1 MGVALRSSPCRTSA
15 LPSIGTNPQF
25 EGRITR
31 ATKTLGSARGA
42 GYAGRYVVGSR
53 FMLCS
58 RLAR

>member
-31 ATKTLGSARGA
+31 ATKTLGSARG
-42 GYAGRYVVGSR
+42 
-53 FMLCS
+53 
-58 RLAR
+58 LATQVDT